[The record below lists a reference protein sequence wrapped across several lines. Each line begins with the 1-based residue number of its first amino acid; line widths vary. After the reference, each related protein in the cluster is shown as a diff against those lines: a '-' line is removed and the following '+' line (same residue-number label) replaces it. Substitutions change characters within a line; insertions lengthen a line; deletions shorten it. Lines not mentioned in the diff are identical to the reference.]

1 MSAPSPTSAASRPIG
16 APLNAKPLPLR
27 PWKLTLEHHNDGCRI
42 NRRCGFQNDG
52 MWSGLDIPGNST
64 EFGGI
69 LLVC

>member
-52 MWSGLDIPGNST
+52 M
-64 EFGGI
+64 
-69 LLVC
+69 